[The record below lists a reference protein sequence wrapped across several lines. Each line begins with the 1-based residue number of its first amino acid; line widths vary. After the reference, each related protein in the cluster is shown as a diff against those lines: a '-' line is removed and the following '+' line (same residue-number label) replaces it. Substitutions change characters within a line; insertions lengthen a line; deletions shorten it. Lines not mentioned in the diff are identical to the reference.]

1 MKTLSLIA
9 AAFFL
14 VLGVAVSHAAAT
26 TSGTH
31 VLTRISNE
39 TGVPVDTLQTQKST
53 TGLGYGSLEHANLL
67 ANASGQ
73 SFDTIVG
80 KFKAGEGWGQI
91 AHDYNLNLGKLVSAA
106 HRSNH
111 ATVHAHT
118 VHGKSSIVH
127 GKSSTVHGKSS
138 TVHGKSSTVH
148 GKSSTVHGKS
158 STVHGKSTT
167 VHGKSSTVH
176 GKSSTVHGKS
186 STVHGKSSTVHSK
199 STTLYGKST
208 TVHGKS
214 TTVHG

>member
-1 MKTLSLIA
+1 MHMKTLSLIT

-26 TSGTH
+26 TGGTH

-111 ATVHAHT
+111 ATLHAHS
-118 VHGKSSIVH
+118 VHGKSSAH
-127 GKSSTVHGKSS
+127 A
-138 TVHGKSSTVH
+138 
-148 GKSSTVHGKS
+148 
-158 STVHGKSTT
+158 KSTT
-167 VHGKSSTVH
+167 AFGRAHAGTMNGVGRGAGNNSAGGSVHGADHRH
-176 GKSSTVHGKS
+176 GGR
-186 STVHGKSSTVHSK
+186 
-199 STTLYGKST
+199 
-208 TVHGKS
+208 
-214 TTVHG
+214 

>member
-1 MKTLSLIA
+1 MKTLNFIT

-14 VLGVAVSHAAAT
+14 VFGVGGSHAAT
-26 TSGTH
+26 TAGGTH
-31 VLTRISNE
+31 ALTRISNE

-111 ATVHAHT
+111 ATLHAH
-118 VHGKSSIVH
+118 SVH

-148 GKSSTVHGKS
+148 GKSSTEYGNSKIVHGNS
-158 STVHGKSTT
+158 SKGDRKR
-167 VHGKSSTVH
+167 KLRC
-176 GKSSTVHGKS
+176 
-186 STVHGKSSTVHSK
+186 SK
-199 STTLYGKST
+199 D
-208 TVHGKS
+208 H
-214 TTVHG
+214 

>member
-1 MKTLSLIA
+1 MHMKTLSLITV
-9 AAFFL
+9 AFFL

-26 TSGTH
+26 TGGTH

-111 ATVHAHT
+111 ATLHAH
-118 VHGKSSIVH
+118 SVH

-158 STVHGKSTT
+158 STHFGNSQLVSGNGGRGGAPDT
-167 VHGKSSTVH
+167 VHGH
-176 GKSSTVHGKS
+176 GGH
-186 STVHGKSSTVHSK
+186 
-199 STTLYGKST
+199 
-208 TVHGKS
+208 
-214 TTVHG
+214 

>member
-1 MKTLSLIA
+1 MHMKTLSLITV
-9 AAFFL
+9 AFFL

-26 TSGTH
+26 TGGTH

-39 TGVPVDTLQTQKST
+39 TGVPVDTLQIQKST

-111 ATVHAHT
+111 ATLHAHS
-118 VHGKSSIVH
+118 VHGKSTSVH
-127 GKSSTVHGKSS
+127 GKSTTLHGKS
-138 TVHGKSSTVH
+138 TTL
-148 GKSSTVHGKS
+148 
-158 STVHGKSTT
+158 HGKSTT
-167 VHGKSSTVH
+167 VHGKSSTHFGNSQLVS
-176 GKSSTVHGKS
+176 GNGGRGGAPDTVHG
-186 STVHGKSSTVHSK
+186 HGGH
-199 STTLYGKST
+199 
-208 TVHGKS
+208 
-214 TTVHG
+214 